1 MARIIQSRYP
11 IDSVGRKAVGFSLPF
26 NGPAVFNP
34 TFTTRAQIKSN
45 LINYLLT
52 NRGERVFQ
60 PNFGA
65 DLRNL
70 VFENILDRT
79 TDELQERIQN
89 DINFYF
95 PQVVV
100 AEIQFNNQPDN
111 NSINFTLTYD
121 IVNFGINDEINILLQ

>member
-89 DINFYF
+89 DINFFF